1 MDLQHFNAAPADE
14 LRDALLACCDVP
26 RWADAILGGRPYAD
40 ARAVG
45 QIADAAARAFTPAE
59 VERAL
64 AAHPRIGER
73 PQGAHAEAAWS
84 RHEQSG
90 VATTTD
96 VREALAAGNQAY
108 EERFGRVFLI
118 CATGL
123 GADEVL
129 ARLRE
134 RLDHDPET
142 EAAVVADELRR
153 IALLRLE
160 RVLSQE
166 GAR

>member
-1 MDLQHFNAAPADE
+1 MDLDQFNAAPTAD
-14 LRDALLACCDVP
+14 LRPVLLACCDVP
-26 RWADAILGGRPYAD
+26 RWADAICAGRPYAD
-40 ARAVG
+40 PAAVVG
-45 QIADAAARAFTPAE
+45 LADAAARDLTTDE

-73 PQGAHAEAAWS
+73 AGGAHAEAAWS
-84 RHEQSG
+84 RQEQSG

-96 VREALAAGNQAY
+96 VQQALAEGNRAY

-123 GADEVL
+123 GAEEVL
-129 ARLRE
+129 ANLHE
-134 RLDHDPET
+134 RLDHDSET
-142 EAAVVADELRR
+142 EAAVVADELRK

-160 RVLSQE
+160 RVLSE
-166 GAR
+166 ETT